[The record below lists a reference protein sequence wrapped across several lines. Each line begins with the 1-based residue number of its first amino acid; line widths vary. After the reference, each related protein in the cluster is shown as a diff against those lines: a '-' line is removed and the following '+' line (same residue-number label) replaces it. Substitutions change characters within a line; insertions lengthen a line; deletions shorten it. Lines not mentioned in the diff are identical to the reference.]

1 MYEELGVHSDSRSHY
16 VLLSSTVVTIFYGGG
31 KSLCTRWAV
40 TILSHRRLFLVQR
53 VHVVVKRF
61 LTWWAHNFVNNGP
74 FLTNLVPMKSP
85 ELDLPIGSKFVKNGP
100 LLTKLCTHKVRN
112 PFITFELLSE
122 LLVSH
127 YLLRWVMSLCTAVV
141 TIFYGGRES
150 LCSIDQLSHYVLRV
164 PRKLPDISER

>member
-1 MYEELGVHSDSRSHY
+1 MTLLFIYVKYTLKVHNFDNIGCFFLKQSWY
-16 VLLSSTVVTIFYGGG
+16 
-31 KSLCTRWAV
+31 
-40 TILSHRRLFLVQR
+40 FLVLR
-53 VHVVVKRF
+53 TLVGYG
-61 LTWWAHNFVNNGP
+61 LPICSYHNFVNNGP

-85 ELDLPIGSKFVKNGP
+85 ELDLRIGSMFVKNGP
-100 LLTKLCTHKVRN
+100 LLTKLCTHKIRN

-122 LLVSH
+122 LLVNH

-164 PRKLPDISER
+164 PRTVTYDEIKFART